1 MNISLL
7 EKLTQTYGPSGYEKP
22 IRDLILSEIK
32 DSIDEYSIDAL
43 GNLICRKGSKKDGG
57 KRVMISAHMDEIGL
71 MVSHVDENGF
81 ASVAGL
87 GGIYPRNCIAT
98 RVNFAN
104 GTKGMIFSQ
113 GQRNE
118 KSTTMDKLF
127 VDVGATSRENCPV
140 KVGDTCTFEG
150 PFVDTGER
158 FLSKTLD
165 NRVGCFIAIEA
176 LKKVLKDSP
185 NEVWFVFSVQEE
197 VGARGAQVAAYTI
210 DPDLGIAIDVTLGND
225 SPGILEQAP
234 VLGAGPCIK
243 AKDASVIG
251 NPRVNNALI
260 KAAER
265 AGVPYQIEV
274 LRVAGTDAGTI
285 QVARNGVPSSALSV
299 ACRYVHSPSE
309 MVDKKDV
316 ENAIALLAEFCN
328 KAID

>member
-1 MNISLL
+1 MNSSLL
-7 EKLTQTYGPSGYEKP
+7 EKLTQTFGPSGYEKP

-32 DSIDEYSIDAL
+32 DDIDEYSIDAL
-43 GNLICRKGSKKDGG
+43 GNLICRKGSKKEDG
-57 KRVMISAHMDEIGL
+57 KRIMISAHMDEIGL
-71 MVSHVDENGF
+71 MVSHVDEKGF
-81 ASVAGL
+81 VYVCGL

-118 KSTTMDKLF
+118 KTTSMDKLF
-127 VDVGATSRENCPV
+127 VDVGANSRESCPV

-150 PFVDTGER
+150 SFVDTGAR

-176 LKKVLKDSP
+176 LKKVVKESP

-197 VGARGAQVAAYTI
+197 VGARGAQVAAYTVN
-210 DPDLGIAIDVTLGND
+210 PDLGIAIDVTLGND
-225 SPGILEQAP
+225 SPGIPEQAP

-243 AKDASVIG
+243 GKDAAIVGS
-251 NPRVNNALI
+251 PYVNNALI

-274 LRVAGTDAGTI
+274 LRVAGTDAETI
-285 QVARNGVPSSALSV
+285 QVSRNGVPASALSV

-316 ENAIALLAEFCN
+316 EQAIELLAEFCN